1 MARARRISEDSVAD
15 WQPGIGHNS
24 NYAPP
29 EELAA
34 ELAALRAAEAALE
47 DSIERERRLKEAVE
61 QRIAEFAHDV
71 KNPLNAMIAYSEVI
85 KDELMGPI
93 ESEVY
98 KEYVGILHTSALRLL
113 ELCQSILGKA
123 PSEALDREA
132 VPQEEDFQDVDM
144 GRMIDEVATLYAEQ
158 ARQRGIAL
166 ETKVAPDFPL
176 IHAVPQHLYRAMTNL
191 LSNAVKFTPQ
201 GGKVIVDAHLD
212 ESEDAVVVVVRDSGK
227 GIPTDQILRIQQAY
241 ETTVSSRGDKGTG
254 LGLPIVSKLMAQLG
268 GSMAITSRESAGTR
282 VTLRFPRSMTRPVS
296 RPSFISNRLPRAS
309 PKPAMAAT
317 RSVKKLN
324 PPDIRTV

>member
-1 MARARRISEDSVAD
+1 MAVKT
-15 WQPGIGHNS
+15 
-24 NYAPP
+24 PP
-29 EELAA
+29 EIKTLAEA
-34 ELAALRAAEAALE
+34 RTSLRAAEAALE

-113 ELCQSILGKA
+113 ELCQTILGRA
-123 PSEALDREA
+123 RSEALDREA
-132 VPQEEDFQDVDM
+132 VPQEEDFQDVDV
-144 GRMIDEVATLYAEQ
+144 GRLIDEVTTLYAEQ
-158 ARQRGIAL
+158 ARQRRIAL
-166 ETKVAPDFPL
+166 ETKMAPDFPL

-201 GGKVIVDAHLD
+201 GGKVTIDAHLD
-212 ESEDAVVVVVRDSGK
+212 ESEDAVVVVIRDSGE
-227 GIPTDQILRIQQAY
+227 GIPADQILRLQQSY
-241 ETTVSSRGDKGTG
+241 ETTVSPYGDEGTG
-254 LGLPIVSKLMAQLG
+254 LGLSIVNRLMAQLG
-268 GSMAITSRESAGTR
+268 GSMAIASREGAGTR

-296 RPSFISNRLPRAS
+296 GSSR
-309 PKPAMAAT
+309 
-317 RSVKKLN
+317 
-324 PPDIRTV
+324 